1 MAKLNKM
8 VKVTDSFT
16 VNRYENGFMME
27 VSGRN
32 KKDDWVTSKILCNTE
47 EDLVQLIKE
56 YNSLELDN

>member
-1 MAKLNKM
+1 MAKLSKM
-8 VKVTDSFT
+8 AKVSDSFT

>member
-8 VKVTDSFT
+8 AKVTDSFT

>member
-8 VKVTDSFT
+8 AKVSDSFI

>member
-8 VKVTDSFT
+8 AKVSDSFT